1 MLVVMFTRGILSTC
15 LNDDSTIVWTQ
26 HPFTRGLLRTIT
38 CMEYGGNHVL
48 RTASGSQPAV
58 IGIDSSMSIINMLRF
73 PLCTCWLCVNYFE
86 LYMRLSNLYA
96 HLYILCIDFILTY
109 VTGN

>member
-1 MLVVMFTRGILSTC
+1 MLVVMFTRGMLFTC

-38 CMEYGGNHVL
+38 CMDYGGNHVL

-58 IGIDSSMSIINMLRF
+58 IGIDRSMSIINMLRF

-86 LYMRLSNLYA
+86 LYYA
-96 HLYILCIDFILTY
+96 IIKLVCSPLHFMY
-109 VTGN
+109 

>member
-1 MLVVMFTRGILSTC
+1 MFTRGMLSTC

-38 CMEYGGNHVL
+38 CMDYGGNHVL
-48 RTASGSQPAV
+48 RTVSDSQPAV
-58 IGIDSSMSIINMLRF
+58 IGIDRSMSIINMLRF

-86 LYMRLSNLYA
+86 LYMLLSNLYA
-96 HLYILCIDFILTY
+96 HLYIICIDFILTY
-109 VTGN
+109 VTGV

>member
-1 MLVVMFTRGILSTC
+1 MLVVMFTRGMLSNC

-38 CMEYGGNHVL
+38 CMDYGGNHVL
-48 RTASGSQPAV
+48 RTASGSQPVGIV
-58 IGIDSSMSIINMLRF
+58 IDRSMSIISMLRF

-86 LYMRLSNLYA
+86 FYML
-96 HLYILCIDFILTY
+96 LCHTPNFHVSPVGPVGSI
-109 VTGN
+109 VT